1 MKQKMTKRA
10 KALLKKVPFG
20 YSKVLH
26 VYEDR
31 NFCQFTLYEAGD
43 TVTFRVYDDGR
54 IYER

>member
-1 MKQKMTKRA
+1 MKQKITKRA

-54 IYER
+54 VYER

>member
-1 MKQKMTKRA
+1 MKKKISKRA
-10 KALLKKVPFG
+10 KELLKKVPFG
-20 YSKVLH
+20 FSKVLH

-31 NFCQFTLYEAGD
+31 DFCQFILYEAGD